1 MEIVNNSGKQ
11 VQIPSGGT
19 VEAVVEKRDDGYY
32 GRLRIREGDRI
43 SFDDVEIGPFE
54 DEFDALHEAE
64 TMVPDFLDATSAAT
78 EETSEPEEVKSL
90 KVKEFDFS
98 RYDELDSL
106 GKYVFD
112 KLKSFGMPPD
122 LLDDVLDL
130 DVDEQDGY
138 CDIYFY
144 SDADVEDVL
153 DCLEECGVEI
163 DGWDTTTDFPDF
175 EGEPVNVVGIDI
187 SDFWG

>member
-19 VEAVVEKRDDGYY
+19 VEAVVEKREDGYY
-32 GRLRIREGDRI
+32 GRLRIRDGERV
-43 SFDDVEIGPFE
+43 SYDDVEVGPID

-64 TMVPDFLDATSAAT
+64 AMVPDFLDATSAV
-78 EETSEPEEVKSL
+78 ETEPEQQEVKSS

-98 RYDELDSL
+98 RYDEFDSL
-106 GKYVFD
+106 SKYIFD
-112 KLKSFGMPPD
+112 KLKSFGMPVD
-122 LLDDVLDL
+122 LLDDILDL

-138 CDIYFY
+138 CDIFFY
-144 SDADVEDVL
+144 SDVDVEDVL

-163 DGWDTTTDFPDF
+163 DGWDVSTGYPEF
-175 EGEPVNVVGIDI
+175 EGEAVHVVGIDI